1 MTLISLAKSVA
12 YSLLCM
18 TVCTSLNAQT
28 VSNPIGCAVPKRPV
42 HIYYADPVKGSMNGD
57 GSATRPWSTLEAV
70 FEAGLI
76 NGQDTTSGVVHA
88 GDLIYLMTGYHGKIN
103 IDPWH
108 GSGKSL
114 NTDFITIQ
122 AAPGNLPVLTGIFFQ
137 QASKWVFRGLTF
149 QNPPEGPVNEFVY
162 INHSDNILFDKNTCY
177 SVPDATNW
185 TPEDWAT
192 SCSGIGVY
200 IDTSTSCTISRNRFS
215 NLFNGA
221 GVGGDGILFTQNTID
236 YFANDGIDFFASNSI
251 ISQNTITNHYG
262 LWNNGSHHD
271 GMQGWTYW
279 DASSTSNV
287 VIDRNLVIAST
298 GDYAAIPIVPTD
310 GADDYLQ
317 GISIF
322 DGVWNNVTV
331 TNNVVVARQ
340 AYHGLSLYGMT
351 NATVEN
357 NTVIG
362 QFTGGF
368 NQTWLGVFVSQTGAP
383 PVNVVV
389 RNNIAN
395 AFALVSGVSFDHN
408 LAFVDLG
415 QNLGIPVVDPQSV
428 FVNYSGSAA
437 APYNFHLCSG
447 SPAIGTGTSVGA
459 PTVDFSGKTRNSS
472 SIDIGA
478 YAY

>member
-1 MTLISLAKSVA
+1 MTIISSAKTYG

-18 TVCTSLNAQT
+18 AVCSSLHAQAT
-28 VSNPIGCAVPKRPV
+28 PIGCGVPKRPV

-57 GSATRPWSTLEAV
+57 GSAMRPWSTLQAV

-76 NGQDTTSGVVHA
+76 NGQDKASGVVHA

-108 GSGKSL
+108 GSGKVL

-122 AAPGNLPVLTGIFFQ
+122 GAPGNLPVLGPLYGQ
-137 QASKWVFRGLTF
+137 QASHWVFRGLIF
-149 QNPPEGPVNEFVY
+149 QNPPEGAVGELVY
-162 INHSDNILFDKNTCY
+162 FNHTDNILFDKNTCY

-185 TPEDWAT
+185 TPTDWAN
-192 SCSGIGVY
+192 SCSGLGIY
-200 IDTSTSCTISRNRFS
+200 IDTSTSCTISRNNFS
-215 NLFNGA
+215 NLEGGA
-221 GVGGDGILFTQNTID
+221 GIGGDGIIFTQNTID
-236 YFANDGIDFFASNSI
+236 YFANDGIDFFASNCI
-251 ISQNTITNHYG
+251 ISQNVITNHYG
-262 LWNNGSHHD
+262 LWNDGYHHD

-279 DASSTSNV
+279 DSASTSNV

-298 GDYAAIPIVPTD
+298 GAYAAIPIVPTG

-351 NATVEN
+351 NATIEN

-362 QFTGGF
+362 QFANGF
-368 NQTWLGVFVSQTGAP
+368 NQVWLGVFVSQTGAP
-383 PVNVVV
+383 PVNVAV

-395 AFALVSGVSFDHN
+395 AFALASGVSYDHN
-408 LAFVDLG
+408 LAFVDIGL
-415 QNLGIPVVDPQSV
+415 NLGVPIVDPQTV
-428 FVNYSGSAA
+428 FVNYSGSTGI
-437 APYNFHLCSG
+437 PYDFHLCSG
-447 SPAIGTGTSVGA
+447 SPAIGTGTSAGA
-459 PTVDFSGKTRNSS
+459 PTVDFSGKVRSPS